1 MIYIFRLAD
10 IVLLHAEAVNA
21 LSGPA
26 TAIAEPNLQKIRT
39 RVGLQE
45 LNASSRE
52 ELTRLLLKERRLELA
67 YEGERFFDLKRYGIA
82 QKHPVKSD
90 VVGNCGWRT
99 NDCYG

>member
-39 RVGLQE
+39 RIGLQE
-45 LNASSRE
+45 LNASSKR
-52 ELTRLLLKERRLELA
+52 RADPASFERKTLGTGLRRRAIL
-67 YEGERFFDLKRYGIA
+67 
-82 QKHPVKSD
+82 
-90 VVGNCGWRT
+90 
-99 NDCYG
+99 